1 MRHNNLNLGLSKFPP
16 TPRATSDLDYKGDL
30 EFATLL
36 PSNVANHFQK
46 YKYQAQHD
54 RSELSQQEEQ
64 HTMADEGHGEL
75 PLRNLKLLAYL
86 SPSPGHAWIQAEL
99 CEPALS

>member
-1 MRHNNLNLGLSKFPP
+1 MISSSALKHSNLSFGLSAFPP
-16 TPRATSDLDYKGDL
+16 TPRTASDLNYRGDL

-54 RSELSQQEEQ
+54 RSGLSQLGKQ
-64 HTMADEGHGEL
+64 HTIAG
-75 PLRNLKLLAYL
+75 
-86 SPSPGHAWIQAEL
+86 QATGNFD
-99 CEPALS
+99 